1 MHEEIF
7 FVILIMLALHVKA
20 ARYDINIIRKCI
32 AKTESSLNSEIL
44 LMH

>member
-7 FVILIMLALHVKA
+7 FVILIMLALEA
-20 ARYDINIIRKCI
+20 ARYDISIIRKCI